1 MQSRHRAVKQL
12 DLAEQL
18 DDDAIDS
25 EGDDAYDMDDEQYA
39 HMESGLS
46 AVQNLLGPNTPI
58 SDKEIRDSL
67 WDSYFD
73 IDGTVAYLLDAQHKR
88 EAAKAR
94 AEGELTSAM
103 AVETAE
109 PPTSS
114 LANLDISSS
123 FIPPTPSATA
133 TATKPPM
140 SKLAAKMAARKQAAA
155 DSKGSTPTETSL
167 APVAAVEG
175 PKLSKLQQK
184 MRASKQARAA
194 AIAGAAGTS
203 VTSADSPAVPPPVD
217 TQSRVELTVAPASD
231 FVVPPALLASAS
243 AFAHVLVPPPP
254 MSTADR
260 LTRIEQT
267 FARCGGAENVAEFG
281 LSPDDKVLEARKGTA
296 VAAGAPIRRR
306 V

>member
-25 EGDDAYDMDDEQYA
+25 EGDDAYDMDDEQYV
-39 HMESGLS
+39 GLS

-73 IDGTVAYLLDAQHKR
+73 IDGTVAYLLGEREHRAIAPRNTKVFFPQHRFLFSADAQHKR

-114 LANLDISSS
+114 LANLDISSVFHS
-123 FIPPTPSATA
+123 THPSATA

-175 PKLSKLQQK
+175 PKLSKLQQ
-184 MRASKQARAA
+184 RCEL
-194 AIAGAAGTS
+194 
-203 VTSADSPAVPPPVD
+203 P
-217 TQSRVELTVAPASD
+217 SR
-231 FVVPPALLASAS
+231 
-243 AFAHVLVPPPP
+243 
-254 MSTADR
+254 
-260 LTRIEQT
+260 
-267 FARCGGAENVAEFG
+267 
-281 LSPDDKVLEARKGTA
+281 LERQRQRGRQ
-296 VAAGAPIRRR
+296 VHRSQVPIRLLSHRL
-306 V
+306 